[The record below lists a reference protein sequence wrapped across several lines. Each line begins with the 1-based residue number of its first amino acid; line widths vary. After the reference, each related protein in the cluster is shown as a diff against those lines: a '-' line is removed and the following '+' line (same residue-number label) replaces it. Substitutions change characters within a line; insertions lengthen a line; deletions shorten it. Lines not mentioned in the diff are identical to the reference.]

1 MTFGDSGAF
10 QSRSV
15 FAKLCWSKTGLG
27 AFDTSPVCF
36 DSKITQGGGDRLLK
50 DSEPANLSS
59 HYFFKGQGKW
69 REDIV
74 CVVLCV

>member
-1 MTFGDSGAF
+1 MPFSQEVCLLNFVGL
-10 QSRSV
+10 
-15 FAKLCWSKTGLG
+15 KLDWE

>member
-1 MTFGDSGAF
+1 MPFSQEVCLLNF
-10 QSRSV
+10 V
-15 FAKLCWSKTGLG
+15 GLKRDWE
-27 AFDTSPVCF
+27 AFDTSPACF

>member
-1 MTFGDSGAF
+1 MPFSQEVCLLNFVGL
-10 QSRSV
+10 
-15 FAKLCWSKTGLG
+15 KLDWK
-27 AFDTSPVCF
+27 AFDSSPACF

-59 HYFFKGQGKW
+59 HYFFKGQGKL

>member
-1 MTFGDSGAF
+1 MPFSQEVCLLIFGGL
-10 QSRSV
+10 
-15 FAKLCWSKTGLG
+15 KLDLE
-27 AFDTSPVCF
+27 AFDTSPACF